1 LNLVRV
7 PDDVANVVDI
17 QTDTFPRLENNYDT
31 IQFALNRRFT
41 NNFFVQG
48 SFDYQWRDEFRAATG
63 ESTSPLTADPIDV
76 GSDGHGTIWQTT
88 ASTRASDRR
97 TRTGMRG
104 SSLAYNLFNSN
115 PETNF
120 TIRTGGTF
128 ENIIAVLD
136 PRAFKLGVG
145 FQF

>member
-1 LNLVRV
+1 
-7 PDDVANVVDI
+7 
-17 QTDTFPRLENNYDT
+17 
-31 IQFALNRRFT
+31 
-41 NNFFVQG
+41 
-48 SFDYQWRDEFRAATG
+48 
-63 ESTSPLTADPIDV
+63 
-76 GSDGHGTIWQTT
+76 
-88 ASTRASDRR
+88 
-97 TRTGMRG
+97 MRG

-136 PRAFKLGVG
+136 PRAFKLGVR